1 MPANANA
8 ERHDPRALHGGS
20 DPVSARA
27 LLEGGGGLDG
37 AVLAVDEGVDAEV
50 PKAVCEG
57 AVGEATAFPGRR
69 ERRVYDA
76 LASRVVVKLC
86 DVFICFSVYFFVCL
100 FTVCLLN
107 KEDTGRV

>member
-8 ERHDPRALHGGS
+8 ERRDPRALHGGG

-27 LLEGGGGLDG
+27 LLEGGRGLDG

-69 ERRVYDA
+69 ERGVYDA

-86 DVFICFSVYFFVCL
+86 DVFICFSVYFFVY
-100 FTVCLLN
+100 FSVCLLN
-107 KEDTGRV
+107 KEGTGRA